1 MSKEAAT
8 PKRRYHPEV
17 RRAMILDNAADIVA
31 RDGVSSVTMER
42 VCAEASISKTLI
54 YKYFDGPTALLKELL
69 ERELKTLRRM
79 QVSAAD
85 EANSFEELVRSS
97 THIYLNYIAER
108 GLIIERLQADPA
120 ISNLIDP
127 TYHARDA
134 VVDYLAPIISEHF
147 GLPIDMAK
155 ATVDVSFG
163 LPAAAGEYLLRG
175 RMEHQELE
183 DLTVS
188 MIIGSVQNARN
199 AYLTRNKAWKKPK

>member
-17 RRAMILDNAADIVA
+17 RRSMILDNAADIVA

-42 VCAEASISKTLI
+42 VCAEAGISKTLI

-69 ERELKTLRRM
+69 VRELNTLRKM
-79 QVSAAD
+79 QISAAN

-97 THIYLNYIAER
+97 THVYLNYIGER
-108 GLIIERLQADPA
+108 GLIIERLQGDPA
-120 ISNLIDP
+120 ISSLIDP

-134 VVDYLAPIISEHF
+134 VVDYLAPNISAHF
-147 GLPIDMAK
+147 GLPIEMAK
-155 ATVDVSFG
+155 AAVDVSFG

-175 RMEHQELE
+175 KMDRQDLE

-188 MIIGSVQNARN
+188 MIVGSIQNARN
-199 AYLTRNKAWKKPK
+199 AYLTRNKVWKKSS